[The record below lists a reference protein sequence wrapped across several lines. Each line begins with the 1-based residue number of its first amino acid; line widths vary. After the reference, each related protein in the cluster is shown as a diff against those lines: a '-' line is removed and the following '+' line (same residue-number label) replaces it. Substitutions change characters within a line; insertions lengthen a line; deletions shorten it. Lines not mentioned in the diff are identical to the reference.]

1 MHSPPGGAMVSTRMR
16 PRAFGIDAL
25 CSRRGVRALR
35 AASGLVGW
43 RGSDRDPI
51 SSTWVARLQKPN
63 FDVLLWAKVASDGL
77 TTAEGSA
84 RMINPGHGAMFGAS
98 RTSLHSRAYPVV
110 RIRSRGTISIV
121 TYRVTDIVEGHFSP
135 QKGLSC
141 VQDTFSLGW
150 VAFFVR

>member
-35 AASGLVGW
+35 ATSGLVGW

-51 SSTWVARLQKPN
+51 SLTWLQKPN
-63 FDVLLWAKVASDGL
+63 FDVLLWAKVASGGL

-84 RMINPGHGAMFGAS
+84 RMINPGQDAMFGAS
-98 RTSLHSRAYPVV
+98 RTSLHPRAYPVV

-121 TYRVTDIVEGHFSP
+121 TYRLRDIVEGHFSP
-135 QKGLSC
+135 QKGLSR
-141 VQDTFSLGW
+141 V
-150 VAFFVR
+150 

>member
-35 AASGLVGW
+35 ATSGLVGW

-98 RTSLHSRAYPVV
+98 TEVGPHYTPVHTQWSEYGPGAQLVSSRIGSQTLLRVISRLRKGVV
-110 RIRSRGTISIV
+110 N
-121 TYRVTDIVEGHFSP
+121 E
-135 QKGLSC
+135 
-141 VQDTFSLGW
+141 
-150 VAFFVR
+150 

>member
-63 FDVLLWAKVASDGL
+63 FDVLLWAKVASGGL

-84 RMINPGHGAMFGAS
+84 RMISPRRGKMQCLEQVGPHYTPVHTQWSEYGPGAQLVSS
-98 RTSLHSRAYPVV
+98 RIGSQTLLRVISRLRKGCPVC
-110 RIRSRGTISIV
+110 RTPS
-121 TYRVTDIVEGHFSP
+121 
-135 QKGLSC
+135 
-141 VQDTFSLGW
+141 
-150 VAFFVR
+150 A